1 MLILV
6 EAMPALSLQGSGIP
20 FHEALFS
27 TCQAWSLPDIST
39 EHCLCELRTCR
50 RPCADGVSHG
60 SKHTLVEGFEKWYRD
75 SCDMNQRL
83 TMDKNQLD
91 GLLALKLVAEKRNF
105 TAAAEALGIS
115 PPAISKMIK
124 QLEQRI
130 GVALLYRTSRSTRL
144 TEAGERFLAHAGP
157 ALDQILF
164 AFQAVGTYAEQ
175 PSGLLRIN
183 MPNLVF
189 TSFMEPI
196 VHSFLKKYPA
206 VTLEVFLED
215 QQFDM
220 VESGFDAAIR
230 VSDILAKD
238 MVAIKVQ
245 GPIRW
250 VTAGSPKYFNT
261 AGRPQ
266 HPQDLLAHNCLRV
279 RIGNHLYDRW
289 EYEHKDEAFRVQVK
303 GSFIVNDWVVMTSA
317 ALEGAGVIYTTEDA
331 IRDKVKTGTIEIVL
345 HQFAPTSSGFYLYYP
360 QRSQVLPKLRAFIDH
375 VKAQTVG

>member
-1 MLILV
+1 
-6 EAMPALSLQGSGIP
+6 
-20 FHEALFS
+20 
-27 TCQAWSLPDIST
+27 
-39 EHCLCELRTCR
+39 
-50 RPCADGVSHG
+50 
-60 SKHTLVEGFEKWYRD
+60 
-75 SCDMNQRL
+75 
-83 TMDKNQLD
+83 MDKNQLD
-91 GLLALKLVAEKRNF
+91 GLLALKLVADKRNF
-105 TAAAEALGIS
+105 TAAAEELGIS

-144 TEAGERFLAHAGP
+144 TEAGERFLEQVGP

-164 AFQAVGTYAEQ
+164 AFQAVGTYAEK

-196 VHSFLKKYPA
+196 VNSFLKKYPE
-206 VTLEVFLED
+206 VTMEVFLED

-220 VESGFDAAIR
+220 VDSGFDAAIR
-230 VSDILAKD
+230 VSDILAQD

-250 VTAGSPKYFNT
+250 VTAGSPKYFNK
-261 AGRPQ
+261 AGRPK
-266 HPQDLLAHNCLRV
+266 HPKDLLAHNCLRV

-289 EYEHKDEAFRVQVK
+289 EYEHKGEAFRVQVK

-317 ALEGAGVIYTTEDA
+317 ALDGAGVIYTTEDA
-331 IRDKVKTGTIEIVL
+331 IRDKVKTGKIEIVL